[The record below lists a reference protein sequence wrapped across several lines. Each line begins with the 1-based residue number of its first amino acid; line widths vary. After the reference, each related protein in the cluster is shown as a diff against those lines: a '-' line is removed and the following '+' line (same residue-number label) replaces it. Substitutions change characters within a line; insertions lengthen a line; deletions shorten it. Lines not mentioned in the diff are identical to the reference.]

1 MYKPLVDGFQKLH
14 NLSIEEVKE
23 NFQYAGD
30 DSEGGKKRYYILFG
44 EKSNLPAHSDVCV
57 CGHKV

>member
-1 MYKPLVDGFQKLH
+1 MIIITTNMHKPLVDGFQKLH

-30 DSEGGKKRYYILFG
+30 DSEGGKRDTIFYLVNK
-44 EKSNLPAHSDVCV
+44 KSFSRTL
-57 CGHKV
+57 